1 MKKLFAILAA
11 TVLVF
16 AFAACK
22 KDNANT
28 TPDNPPADD
37 MSAPAD
43 NPSGDAPADNP
54 SGGDAPATTDAPAS
68 ADDMPAGE

>member
-43 NPSGDAPADNP
+43 NPNGDAPADNP
-54 SGGDAPATTDAPAS
+54 SSDAPAPTE
-68 ADDMPAGE
+68 DMPAGE

>member
-22 KDNANT
+22 KDKANT

-37 MSAPAD
+37 MAAPAD
-43 NPSGDAPADNP
+43 DMAAPAD
-54 SGGDAPATTDAPAS
+54 DMAAPTDAPAE
-68 ADDMPAGE
+68 DMPAAE

>member
-37 MSAPAD
+37 MAAPAD
-43 NPSGDAPADNP
+43 DMGGEAPADDM
-54 SGGDAPATTDAPAS
+54 GEAPAEPA
-68 ADDMPAGE
+68 ADMPAGQ